1 MDFSGK
7 NVLISGGSRGIGLE
21 IAKLFARLEANVTIV
36 ARDES
41 RLLTAVNDIKNACV
55 TQKQNISSVQLDVSR
70 DEDVS
75 EKVESLIINQGCPDI
90 LINSAGYAHPGR
102 IEELPLELF
111 RKLMDINF
119 FGIVNMTKSVL
130 PEMMKRRSGHI
141 VNISSVSGFLGIY
154 GYTAYSGSKFAV
166 RGFSDALRNELKP
179 HNIQV
184 SIVFPPDTDT
194 EQLTYESQYKPE
206 ITRMVAG
213 NAGLLKPET
222 VAASVIKGIE
232 RKQYIITP
240 GFESTFFF
248 WLQNFAGKITYPILD
263 WMVLN
268 AWKKVESKRN
278 N

>member
-1 MDFSGK
+1 
-7 NVLISGGSRGIGLE
+7 
-21 IAKLFARLEANVTIV
+21 
-36 ARDES
+36 
-41 RLLTAVNDIKNACV
+41 
-55 TQKQNISSVQLDVSR
+55 
-70 DEDVS
+70 
-75 EKVESLIINQGCPDI
+75 
-90 LINSAGYAHPGR
+90 
-102 IEELPLELF
+102 
-111 RKLMDINF
+111 MDINY

-130 PEMMKRRSGHI
+130 TEMMKRRSGHI

-179 HNIQV
+179 HNIHV

-194 EQLTYESQYKPE
+194 EQLAYESQFKPE
-206 ITRMVAG
+206 ITSIVAG
-213 NAGLLKPET
+213 NAGMLKPEN
-222 VAASVIKGIE
+222 VATSVIEGIE

-240 GFESTFFF
+240 GFESTIFF
-248 WLQNFAGKITYPILD
+248 WLQNFAGKLTYPILD